1 MLRRCASTAARP
13 SPPKARQIIR
23 AKSGVELS
31 PELLLSV
38 LVVGGVAAWA
48 GVAVSPWT
56 AWNGEIVGADVGES
70 VGADV
75 GESVGAIVGVAVAP
89 PNDMNGVGQAVG
101 SVNAFGCTPT
111 TAHGEGSITR
121 VSDVQALV
129 AGPL

>member
-38 LVVGGVAAWA
+38 LVVGGVAVWA

-56 AWNGEIVGADVGES
+56 AWNGEI